1 MKAVVKARVTR
12 RTPIK
17 ESSLEVEI
25 GHLRDLD
32 LSGLR
37 ARWKGEFRREPASH
51 LPRHLLFAVLAY
63 HIQASRLGDIRADV
77 KTVLDRSISDEQRS
91 ATTARIAK
99 LDRQRTTLSPGTI
112 LTRSWNGRSERVMV
126 MADGFG
132 WNGKVYRSLSK
143 VASAITGTRWN
154 GPRFFGLRDKDMAA
168 GRDSA
173 RPQP

>member
-1 MKAVVKARVTR
+1 MRAAVKASPTRRARVT
-12 RTPIK
+12 

-25 GHLRDLD
+25 AHLRDLD

-37 ARWKGEFRREPASH
+37 ARWRGEFRHEPAPP

-63 HIQASRLGDIRADV
+63 HIQANRLGDIRADV
-77 KTVLDRSISDEQRS
+77 KAVLDRSIPDEKRS
-91 ATTARIAK
+91 VMTDRIAK
-99 LDRQRTTLSPGTI
+99 LDRQRTLLAPGTM

-154 GPRFFGLRDKDMAA
+154 GPRFFGLRDKDVAA
-168 GRDSA
+168 DHDSA
-173 RPQP
+173 GPQR

>member
-1 MKAVVKARVTR
+1 MKAAAKTRPAR
-12 RTPIK
+12 RTQIR
-17 ESSLEVEI
+17 ESSIEVEI
-25 GHLRDLD
+25 THLRDLD

-37 ARWKGEFRREPASH
+37 ARWKGEFRREPAPH

-63 HIQASRLGDIRADV
+63 HIQASRLGDLRADV
-77 KTVLDRSISDEQRS
+77 KDVLDRSIPDEKRS
-91 ATTARIAK
+91 VVIARIAK
-99 LDRQRTTLSPGTI
+99 LDRQQTRLAPGTM

-154 GPRFFGLRDKDMAA
+154 GPRFFGLRDKEVVTDRDA
-168 GRDSA
+168 GG
-173 RPQP
+173 PQP

>member
-1 MKAVVKARVTR
+1 MAKARPSR
-12 RTPIK
+12 RAPIT
-17 ESSLEVEI
+17 ESSIEVEI
-25 GHLRDLD
+25 AHLRDLD

-37 ARWKGEFRREPASH
+37 ARWRGEFRREPAPH

-77 KTVLDRSISDEQRS
+77 KTVLDRSIPGEERS
-91 ATTARIAK
+91 VTTARIAK
-99 LDRQRTTLSPGTI
+99 LDRQRTPLASGTM

-168 GRDSA
+168 DRSSA
-173 RPQP
+173 GPQP

>member
-1 MKAVVKARVTR
+1 MVKARATR
-12 RTPIK
+12 QTPIK
-17 ESSLEVEI
+17 KSSLDVEI
-25 GHLRDLD
+25 AHLRDLD

-37 ARWKGEFRREPASH
+37 ARWKGEFRREPAPH

-63 HIQASRLGDIRADV
+63 RIQASRLGDIRADA
-77 KTVLDRSISDEQRS
+77 KTVLDRSIPGEKRS
-91 ATTARIAK
+91 VTSARIAK
-99 LDRQRTTLSPGTI
+99 LDRQRTLLTPGTM
-112 LTRSWNGRSERVMV
+112 LTRSWNGRSERVTV

-154 GPRFFGLRDKDMAA
+154 GPRFFGLRDKDVAA
-168 GRDSA
+168 DHDSA

>member
-1 MKAVVKARVTR
+1 MAKARATR
-12 RTPIK
+12 RAPIK
-17 ESSLEVEI
+17 ESSVEVEI
-25 GHLRDLD
+25 AHLRDLD

-37 ARWKGEFRREPASH
+37 ARWKGEFRHEPAPH

-63 HIQASRLGDIRADV
+63 HIQTNRLGDIRTDV
-77 KTVLDRSISDEQRS
+77 KAVLDRSIPDEKRS
-91 ATTARIAK
+91 VMTARIAE
-99 LDRQRTTLSPGTI
+99 LDRQRTLVTPGTI

-154 GPRFFGLRDKDMAA
+154 GPRFFGLRDKDSVAD
-168 GRDSA
+168 RDSA
-173 RPQP
+173 GPQP

>member
-1 MKAVVKARVTR
+1 MEDRKR
-12 RTPIK
+12 RSDRTTAK
-17 ESSLEVEI
+17 VSVDGEI
-25 GHLRDLD
+25 AHLRDLD

-37 ARWKGEFRREPASH
+37 ARWRGEFRREPAPH

-63 HIQASRLGDIRADV
+63 RIQANRLGDIHADV
-77 KTVLDRSISDEQRS
+77 KAVLDRSVPGEKRS
-91 ATTARIAK
+91 VTTARIAK
-99 LDRQRTTLSPGTI
+99 LDRQRTLLAPGTI
-112 LTRSWNGRSERVMV
+112 LTRSWNGRAERVRV

-168 GRDSA
+168 DRDSA
-173 RPQP
+173 GSQP

>member
-1 MKAVVKARVTR
+1 MAKASPARR
-12 RTPIK
+12 SPIR
-17 ESSLEVEI
+17 ESSLEAEI
-25 GHLRDLD
+25 AHLRGLD

-37 ARWKGEFRREPASH
+37 ARWRGEFRREPAPH

-63 HIQASRLGDIRADV
+63 RIQANRLGDLRADM
-77 KTVLDRSISDEQRS
+77 KAVLDRSIPGENRS
-91 ATTARIAK
+91 VTTARIAK
-99 LDRQRTTLSPGTI
+99 LDRQRTLLAPGTI

-168 GRDSA
+168 DRDSVG
-173 RPQP
+173 PQS